1 MLAVVMFISGLLDVT
16 LTLTNIVTEGMRGID
31 NDNDN
36 GNVNAMCGWGQR
48 QYIILVRH
56 IYTHSDVHMNSW
68 YFNRVSINI
77 SGP

>member
-36 GNVNAMCGWGQR
+36 GIVNAMCGWGQR
-48 QYIILVRH
+48 QYIFGATYLH
-56 IYTHSDVHMNSW
+56 T
-68 YFNRVSINI
+68 F
-77 SGP
+77 

>member
-1 MLAVVMFISGLLDVT
+1 MFISGLLDVT

-31 NDNDN
+31 NDNGNGGMGMQCADGDSDN
-36 GNVNAMCGWGQR
+36 
-48 QYIILVRH
+48 IFLVRH